1 MNPALTP
8 LSRIRE
14 MTNTEL
20 IAFAKEHGTLT
31 ILERE
36 FLRRMDETIDYSTV
50 GILNGAIVRSK

>member
-14 MTNTEL
+14 MSNAEL
-20 IAFAKEHGTLT
+20 IAFAKEHSHLT
-31 ILERE
+31 ILEQE
-36 FLRRMDETIDYSTV
+36 FVKRMGELVHTRV